1 MINMK
6 VANCV
11 RLQVVVQSF
20 RSVNCWST
28 APAGHAL
35 ARAVSVEPSAVY
47 RNDTIHGHEGLRSK
61 QEFNTLKRGLLSC
74 TGLYCSVSTWVFLV
88 TKRTTAIPI
97 LEALPAKSMDLPLS
111 CTPVYLQIVCGIISI
126 WTFNRSESLSN
137 HMSTEHRN
145 VTGQGIQY
153 LRSVLRVPEQPV
165 SCHDIVPSLRSD

>member
-1 MINMK
+1 MLNE
-6 VANCV
+6 
-11 RLQVVVQSF
+11 
-20 RSVNCWST
+20 
-28 APAGHAL
+28 AL
-35 ARAVSVEPSAVY
+35 RELIAVY

-126 WTFNRSESLSN
+126 WTIRID
-137 HMSTEHRN
+137 TE
-145 VTGQGIQY
+145 TC
-153 LRSVLRVPEQPV
+153 LFSK
-165 SCHDIVPSLRSD
+165 